1 MGEFAWAEVSN
12 GWTAEDR
19 GLRNYRTAT
28 RPKLNGITQT
38 DAEVNECLNLK
49 DGRKLQSAV
58 C

>member
-1 MGEFAWAEVSN
+1 MTSELSN
-12 GWTAEDR
+12 FD
-19 GLRNYRTAT
+19 LQM